1 MRRRSSG
8 THGLPGQS
16 SGAEII
22 LSLGLP
28 TVLLQLGPK
37 LRASKASQMAAIA
50 TVSAPGVAESPRGSA
65 MLRSIQP
72 RDALAVSPYHK
83 ALFL

>member
-8 THGLPGQS
+8 THCLSGQS

-37 LRASKASQMAAIA
+37 LRASPRRAKRL
-50 TVSAPGVAESPRGSA
+50 PSPQLDRPWRG
-65 MLRSIQP
+65 
-72 RDALAVSPYHK
+72 
-83 ALFL
+83 